1 MASQIIRQIKA
12 QDGTQ
17 KVLKNRNGE
26 QEEKKVRAMHKVR
39 KKPIKRKQWEW
50 WTKKKKK
57 GGTSKLVASDVQTI
71 LIVSENMPK

>member
-50 WTKKKKK
+50 
-57 GGTSKLVASDVQTI
+57 
-71 LIVSENMPK
+71 